1 MCDMSLMSHSS
12 VWKPSLCEKKSVF
25 FDAQTRCL
33 AYIEWVFE
41 IFCAVKKDYR
51 ENCML
56 YSAEQLGI
64 LSVHIIAHGEPTFLE
79 TLHEEF
85 AYWCKMI
92 SP

>member
-1 MCDMSLMSHSS
+1 MC
-12 VWKPSLCEKKSVF
+12 EEKSVF
-25 FDAQTRCL
+25 FDAQARCL
-33 AYIEWVFE
+33 AYMEWVLE

-51 ENCML
+51 ENGML
-56 YSAEQLGI
+56 LCRAT

-79 TLHEEF
+79 TLHEDF